1 MIRVCFVCLGNICRS
16 PMAEFI
22 FKDLVKK
29 EGLENEFLVESRATC
44 DDEIGNDIH
53 PGTKSILDKHNI
65 PYTRHYATRLLK
77 SDYEKFDYFIGM
89 DNYNV
94 ISMKK
99 IFGTGKKVYKLLD
112 FTKNDEGI
120 DDPWYTHNFKAT
132 YDDVDKGCRALLKFI
147 IKSKLF

>member
-1 MIRVCFVCLGNICRS
+1 MIRICFVCQGNICRS
-16 PMAEFI
+16 TMAEYV
-22 FKDLVKK
+22 FKDLVRK
-29 EGLENEFLVESRATC
+29 EGLEKEFLIESRGVIA
-44 DDEIGNDIH
+44 DVGSDIH
-53 PGTKSILDKHNI
+53 PGTKKMLDLHNI
-65 PYTRHYATRLLK
+65 PYSKHVSTQLEK
-77 SDYEKFDYFIGM
+77 NDYEKFDYFIGM

>member
-1 MIRVCFVCLGNICRS
+1 MIRICFVCQGNICRS
-16 PMAEFI
+16 TMAEYV
-22 FKDLVKK
+22 FKDLVRK
-29 EGLENEFLVESRATC
+29 EGLEKDFLIESRGVIA
-44 DDEIGNDIH
+44 DVGSDIH
-53 PGTKSILDKHNI
+53 PGTKKMLDLHNI
-65 PYTRHYATRLLK
+65 PYSKHVSTQLEK
-77 SDYEKFDYFIGM
+77 NDYEKVDYFIGM